1 MLDSK
6 QKTSSETADLRGGLE
21 AADPTTLLLAL
32 VQLTGEGTG
41 LRKPSPYIRGPM
53 NYQEFMADQ
62 LRASIGDRLTEVLA
76 ERDRAGKTSY
86 QPPDD
91 ALLREMMS
99 AATGEAVP
107 DDYIAMTREDLT
119 ADSLQSRSLK

>member
-1 MLDSK
+1 MARRFDPK
-6 QKTSSETADLRGGLE
+6 ETMSVPGHGLT
-21 AADPTTLLLAL
+21 A
-32 VQLTGEGTG
+32 VNVGII
-41 LRKPSPYIRGPM
+41 RSPI
-53 NYQEFMADQ
+53 
-62 LRASIGDRLTEVLA
+62 RASILPDRDRLTEVLA

-99 AATGEAVP
+99 VATGEAVP
-107 DDYIAMTREDLT
+107 DDYIAMMRQDLT

>member
-1 MLDSK
+1 LIYDR
-6 QKTSSETADLRGGLE
+6 DRDRGNVGII
-21 AADPTTLLLAL
+21 
-32 VQLTGEGTG
+32 
-41 LRKPSPYIRGPM
+41 RSPI
-53 NYQEFMADQ
+53 
-62 LRASIGDRLTEVLA
+62 RASILPDRDRLTEVLA

-99 AATGEAVP
+99 VATGEAVP
-107 DDYIAMTREDLT
+107 DDYIAMMRQDLT

>member
-1 MLDSK
+1 
-6 QKTSSETADLRGGLE
+6 
-21 AADPTTLLLAL
+21 
-32 VQLTGEGTG
+32 
-41 LRKPSPYIRGPM
+41 M
-53 NYQEFMADQ
+53 NYQEYQ
-62 LRASIGDRLTEVLA
+62 LRASIRDRLTEA
-76 ERDRAGKTSY
+76 ERDRAGNTSY

-99 AATGEAVP
+99 VATGEAVP